1 MNNIPPRPYWS
12 GRNSFREVGLEGLVF
27 GLGVEAGAGLVDT
40 GEVAVAEDAGR
51 GVVGT
56 KGTEQGREGG
66 LLEGR
71 AGVGRATVG
80 VETALVADAE
90 AVGVVAL
97 GVGTGDILGA
107 GGMQAAVAGDVPV
120 IAAAVVAPGP
130 VTGRKGFHR
139 ETAVAA
145 GGRAVDDDEI
155 DRSHGFPALECTALY
170 GDGTEDGGDDGGD
183 EAEHLLDG

>member
-107 GGMQAAVAGDVPV
+107 GGMQMAVTGDVV
-120 IAAAVVAPGP
+120 VVAAAVEAPCTVAGFK
-130 VTGRKGFHR
+130 GIKRKR
-139 ETAVAA
+139 LVATC
-145 GGRAVDDDEI
+145 GRAVNDNQI
-155 DRSHGFPALECTALY
+155 DLSHGLPFLRAHSSVRRWFR
-170 GDGTEDGGDDGGD
+170 GSS
-183 EAEHLLDG
+183 